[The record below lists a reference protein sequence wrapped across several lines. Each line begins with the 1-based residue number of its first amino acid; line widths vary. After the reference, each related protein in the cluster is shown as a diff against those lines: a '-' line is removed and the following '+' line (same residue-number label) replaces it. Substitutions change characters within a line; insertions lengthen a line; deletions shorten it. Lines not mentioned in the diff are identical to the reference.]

1 MTADGGGESALTLAT
16 RRLEA
21 AVAGLEQRL
30 AQGRGQDG
38 ASDAQRERLEAE
50 LESARARERELE
62 AAGAQASEALTRAI
76 GDIRAA
82 LGETSASAGAG

>member
-1 MTADGGGESALTLAT
+1 MMADGGQESGLALAT

-30 AQGRGQDG
+30 AQRGGG
-38 ASDAQRERLEAE
+38 ASAEAQARLEAD
-50 LESARARERELE
+50 LETSRARERDLA

-76 GDIRAA
+76 ADIRAA
-82 LGETSASAGAG
+82 LGQGAG